1 MKKAYF
7 VFLILVSLLA
17 TLTGCRS
24 TTLPAQAQGGITASD
39 AERIA
44 LEHAGLTAEQVTR
57 LHTEADRDNGMLH
70 YDVEFHHQGYEYDY
84 EISADAGNILKS
96 QKDAD

>member
-7 VFLILVSLLA
+7 VFLVLVSLLA

-24 TTLPAQAQGGITASD
+24 TTPAQAQGGITASD

-57 LHTEADRDNGMLH
+57 LHTEADRDKGILH
-70 YDVEFHHQGYEYDY
+70 YDVEFYHQGYEYDY
-84 EISADAGNILKS
+84 EISADAGSILKS
-96 QKDAD
+96 EKDAE